1 MENDSLTQEADLEH
15 LEQYGTGREDV
26 ETMLDELPEYA
37 VVENKGQLGESRD
50 YPFDSEGALD
60 SDEVPEPR
68 GREGESSLGIGYSDF
83 EVLYAGMAGEKD
95 INISEDQG
103 LDVPEENTE
112 KALGALFGTSY
123 ALFRYDV
130 MENGLSAD
138 HSTFKQDIETQ
149 EERERFMEEG
159 AVEIQGEIMGPWS
172 YDHDI
177 MNEVMDPRQALD
189 TYNSVAEE
197 LL

>member
-1 MENDSLTQEADLEH
+1 MESDSITQNADLGH
-15 LEQYGTGREDV
+15 LEQYGMGADDV
-26 ETMLDELPEYA
+26 ETVLDELPEYA

-83 EVLYAGMAGEKD
+83 EVLYTGMAGEG
-95 INISEDQG
+95 NF
-103 LDVPEENTE
+103 DVPEDQRLDLPEE
-112 KALGALFGTSY
+112 KQEEALGALFGTSY
-123 ALFRYDV
+123 ALLRYDV

-149 EERERFMEEG
+149 EEKERFMEEG
-159 AVEIQGEIMGPWS
+159 AVEIQGEIMGSWS
-172 YDHDI
+172 YDHEI
-177 MNEVMDPRQALD
+177 MNEIMDSEQALESYHTTAD
-189 TYNSVAEE
+189 QLV
-197 LL
+197 